1 MGLGMF
7 TAQQSPIAIDFGSS
21 SVKLMQLDMLD
32 SPSVIAAARL
42 EIPESFRSSSAQVM
56 QYLSG
61 QLPTIIRNS
70 GFKGKK
76 IVTAIPS
83 YQTYLQHLQVVETD
97 GVSLDEIV
105 SGQLQMQMNCS
116 PNSLVVRNIPVP
128 GAQCRDQTRKEVIC
142 FAAPREIVMRYVKL
156 LKKCKLDV
164 LSMHT
169 ESFSTIWAFQHL
181 NRRKEYEDNATLYI
195 NLAWSGTTVTIAHG
209 SDLVFARHINVGGQH
224 FDHQIAKVLKC
235 DLAEAIQC
243 RKEFQIPIMRSEHA
257 ETAETASGEASA
269 TRRIGD
275 SDDDSAASLSEDQDH
290 VATMTSYDRRSG
302 EVPGEFVSF
311 VTNGSSE
318 EEIRKYDFE
327 ELLDTITDEISMC
340 LRYHKG
346 LFPDQEITRTVFIGG
361 ESTQSWLSGH
371 IRNQLGM
378 NAYIGDPIARFADRG
393 ATHIPNIS
401 MDEPQPGWTI
411 VCGLCTAPSDQ

>member
-21 SVKLMQLDMLD
+21 SVKLMQLDVLD

-42 EIPESFRSSSAQVM
+42 EIPESFRGSSAQVM
-56 QYLSG
+56 QYLSEM
-61 QLPTIIRNS
+61 LPALIRNS

-97 GVSLDEIV
+97 GVSLDEII

-142 FAAPREIVMRYVKL
+142 FAASREIVMRYVNL

-164 LSMHT
+164 LGMHT

-181 NRRKEYEDNATLYI
+181 NRRKEYEDSATLYI

-235 DLAEAIQC
+235 DLAEAVQC

-257 ETAETASGEASA
+257 EVAETASGEASS
-269 TRRIGD
+269 TREIGD
-275 SDDDSAASLSEDQDH
+275 SADDGATSLSGDQDH
-290 VATMTSYDRRSG
+290 AATATSYDRRSG

-311 VTNGSSE
+311 VPDGSSE

-327 ELLDTITDEISMC
+327 ELLDTITDEVCMC

-361 ESTQSWLSGH
+361 ESNQSWLSGH
-371 IRNQLGM
+371 ISSQLGM

-393 ATHIPNIS
+393 ATYIPDMS

-411 VCGLCTAPSDQ
+411 ACGLCTAPSDQ